1 MPGSTG
7 QFLVRGQLKRIY
19 VSQHETTW
27 KEDEV
32 CSLER
37 FPNSREY
44 EKKVVDPFGGRIKIE
59 RVCKDGWMMV
69 PESGFG
75 ESGVFVPLTAKVA
88 KMGIPVPGSVF
99 SGMRLGLA
107 GGVWR
112 PLPASESSDYNICYN
127 VYPPDF
133 CDFEGSVELKKKSTQ
148 RVMKRRIRPQKR
160 RRSVKI
166 PTSQRQSYHHQSIIR

>member
-88 KMGIPVPGSVF
+88 KMGIPGSVF